1 MTQNTQIHADRRES
15 ASSASSAADLYLD
28 LMKRTLSYAL
38 WPEPGVPVETFN
50 HRSALLKKPLV
61 AATARVLR
69 AAGLQLVRL
78 PRYSDEDRR
87 AGKIH
92 PMQAHTMIGM
102 ARLDNLQS
110 CVERALADGVP
121 GDLIETGVWR
131 GGASIFMRAVLAAHG
146 VTDRRVFVA
155 DSFAGLPPPDA
166 EKYPQD
172 RGDKHYKQTFLAVS
186 RREVE
191 ENFRA
196 YGLLDDQVVF
206 LEGWFKD
213 TLPSAPI
220 ERLAV
225 MRLDGDMYGST
236 IEALEALYPK
246 LSPGG
251 FCVIDDYALAGCRR
265 AVDDFRAANRIE
277 SPVERIDWS
286 GVYWR
291 KGE

>member
-1 MTQNTQIHADRRES
+1 
-15 ASSASSAADLYLD
+15 
-28 LMKRTLSYAL
+28 
-38 WPEPGVPVETFN
+38 
-50 HRSALLKKPLV
+50 
-61 AATARVLR
+61 
-69 AAGLQLVRL
+69 
-78 PRYSDEDRR
+78 
-87 AGKIH
+87 
-92 PMQAHTMIGM
+92 
-102 ARLDNLQS
+102 
-110 CVERALADGVP
+110 
-121 GDLIETGVWR
+121 
-131 GGASIFMRAVLAAHG
+131 VLAAHG

-166 EKYPQD
+166 DRYPHD

-196 YGLLDDQVVF
+196 FGLLDDQVVF

-246 LSPGG
+246 LSDGG
-251 FCVIDDYALAGCRR
+251 FCVVDDYALPGCRR

-277 SPVERIDWS
+277 SPIVEIDWS

>member
-1 MTQNTQIHADRRES
+1 MATNGE
-15 ASSASSAADLYLD
+15 AAQLYLD

-38 WPEPGVPVETFN
+38 WPAPGMPVETFN
-50 HRSALLKKPLV
+50 HRSALLRKPLV
-61 AATARVLR
+61 AGVARLLR
-69 AAGLQLVRL
+69 LANLQLVRL
-78 PRYSDEDRR
+78 PAYSDDDR
-87 AGKIH
+87 ASGKIH
-92 PMQAHTMIGM
+92 PVQAHTMIGM
-102 ARLDNLQS
+102 KRLENLQS
-110 CVERALADGVP
+110 CVERALEDGVP
-121 GDLIETGVWR
+121 GDLVETGVWR
-131 GGASIFMRAVLAAHG
+131 GGAAIFMRAVLAAHG

-166 EKYPQD
+166 ALYPQD
-172 RGDKHYKQTFLAVS
+172 RGDKHYKQRFLAVS

-225 MRLDGDMYGST
+225 LRLDGDMYGST

-246 LSPGG
+246 LSEGG
-251 FCVIDDYALAGCRR
+251 FCIVDDYALKGCRE
-265 AVDDFRAANRIE
+265 AVDDFRAEYGVA
-277 SPVERIDWS
+277 SPLVEIDWS

-291 KGE
+291 KGK